1 MKSSKDEKTD
11 GMTASVAEERLKAMA
26 QAIDSQS
33 KDIGEKSSNLNKEE
47 PLQKIDDYN
56 QAPLPSSSKL
66 PASRDPLS
74 SFQQMETLQSV
85 HTLNSSQMKLENDNT
100 IAIRKSGELNI

>member
-33 KDIGEKSSNLNKEE
+33 KDVGEKSSNLNKEE
-47 PLQKIDDYN
+47 PL
-56 QAPLPSSSKL
+56 
-66 PASRDPLS
+66 
-74 SFQQMETLQSV
+74 
-85 HTLNSSQMKLENDNT
+85 
-100 IAIRKSGELNI
+100 